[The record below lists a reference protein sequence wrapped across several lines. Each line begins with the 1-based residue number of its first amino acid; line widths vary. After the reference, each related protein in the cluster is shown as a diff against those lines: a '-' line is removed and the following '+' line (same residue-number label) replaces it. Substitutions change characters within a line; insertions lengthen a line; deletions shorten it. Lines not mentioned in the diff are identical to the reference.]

1 MNGIAARSESDP
13 PPAPETVRVIGRV
26 KWFDSAK
33 GYGFIVAESTSD
45 PGLTGDVMV
54 HITCLRSYGE
64 TYADEGARIVCN
76 AVRGDRGWQTASIIE
91 MERPK
96 AVVAREQGVQPDYEP
111 VILKWFNRTRGYGF
125 VQRSGKEEDIFVHA
139 VVLRKAG
146 YEEIEPGT
154 ELEAVIENG
163 SKGEHVA
170 VLKPRED

>member
-1 MNGIAARSESDP
+1 MTGIAARSESESAP
-13 PPAPETVRVIGRV
+13 TPETVRVIGRV

-45 PGLTGDVMV
+45 PGLTGDVMI

-76 AVRGDRGWQTASIIE
+76 AMQTERGWQTASIIE

-96 AVVAREQGVQPDYEP
+96 AVVARELGVEPAYEP
-111 VILKWFNRTRGYGF
+111 VTLKWFNRARGYGF
-125 VQRSGKEEDIFVHA
+125 VQREGKDEDIFVHA

-146 YEEIEPGT
+146 HEEIEPGT
-154 ELEAVIENG
+154 ALEAIIEDG
-163 SKGEHVA
+163 AKGEHVTS
-170 VLKPRED
+170 LKPR

>member
-1 MNGIAARSESDP
+1 MTGIAARSESETD
-13 PPAPETVRVIGRV
+13 ATPETVRVIGRV
-26 KWFDSAK
+26 KWFDSVK

-45 PGLTGDVMV
+45 ASLSGDVMI

-76 AVRGDRGWQTASIIE
+76 AMQTERGWQTASIIE

-96 AVVAREQGVQPDYEP
+96 AVVAREMGVQPDFEP
-111 VILKWFNRTRGYGF
+111 VILKWFNRGRGYGF
-125 VQRSGKEEDIFVHA
+125 VQREGKDVDIFVHA

-154 ELEAVIENG
+154 PLEAIIEDG
-163 SKGEHVA
+163 AKGEHVSS
-170 VLKPRED
+170 LKPRG

>member
-1 MNGIAARSESDP
+1 MNGIAARSDSNANA
-13 PPAPETVRVIGRV
+13 APETVRVIGRV

-45 PGLTGDVMV
+45 PGLSGDVLL
-54 HITCLRSYGE
+54 HITCLRTYGE

-76 AVRGDRGWQTASIIE
+76 AVRSDRGWQTASIIE

-96 AVVAREQGVQPDYEP
+96 AVIARELGVQPDYEP

-125 VQRSGKEEDIFVHA
+125 VQREGKEQDIFVHA

-146 YEEIEPGT
+146 FEEIEPGT
-154 ELEAVIENG
+154 LLDAVIENG
-163 SKGEHVA
+163 AKGEHVTL
-170 VLKPRED
+170 LKPR